1 MHVLNANQKPIHH
14 NYVYNHTIILSE
26 IKKDSL
32 ILTFNKYFYHSFILC
47 ISTAP
52 YTQSNKSSNV
62 SPSISWVQLFLRLF
76 LIFFKINLIITLGLN
91 SFNAIMPKLS
101 K

>member
-1 MHVLNANQKPIHH
+1 MLI
-14 NYVYNHTIILSE
+14 IILLTISNE
-26 IKKDSL
+26 ERLL
-32 ILTFNKYFYHSFILC
+32 ILTLNKYFYHTSILC

-52 YTQSNKSSNV
+52 YTQLNRSSNV
-62 SPSISWVQLFLRLF
+62 SPSINRIQLFLRLF
-76 LIFFKINLIITLGLN
+76 LIFFKVNLIITLGLN